1 MFCYQ
6 CEQTALGTGCTDFG
20 VCGKE
25 PEVSA
30 LQDLL
35 VEQVVGLAFW
45 GCEALRQGQVV
56 PETTHWLVINSYFAT
71 LTNVNFDARFFFGI
85 LRDVQAAKQQLQQVV
100 HPRPAAV
107 PAAANF
113 VLPQNDEDV
122 QEAAYRA
129 NLRPLAAINPDVQS
143 LKDTL
148 LYGIKGMAAYAY
160 HAWVLGYRD
169 ESLNNYLL
177 EVSAGL
183 LDESVTLETMVGQ
196 VMEFGRQNLAVM
208 ALLDRANTETF
219 GHPEPTATLTT
230 RKKGPFIVVSGHDL
244 HDLAQLLEQTAGKGV
259 NVYTHGEML
268 PANAYPFFKRYAHL
282 IGNFGSAWQ
291 NQQREFN
298 DLPGAILMTTNCLM
312 EPRPS
317 YADRIFTTGVVGW
330 DGIAHVAAV
339 DGKKD
344 FSAVIEKALA
354 LGGWAADEPEKRIMN
369 GFARNAVLSNAGLVV
384 DAVKAGKIKHFF
396 LVGGC
401 DGAKP
406 GRNYYTD
413 FAKTTPEDTLM
424 LTLACGKYRFN
435 SLDFGTVAGL
445 PRLLDVGQCNDA
457 YSAVQIAL
465 ALADAFQCSV
475 NDLPLT
481 LVLSWYEQKAVCILL
496 SLLSLGI
503 KNIYLGP
510 TLPAFIT
517 PNVLDFLVKT
527 FDIKPVSTPQ
537 ADMAAML
544 A

>member
-1 MFCYQ
+1 
-6 CEQTALGTGCTDFG
+6 
-20 VCGKE
+20 
-25 PEVSA
+25 
-30 LQDLL
+30 
-35 VEQVVGLAFW
+35 
-45 GCEALRQGQVV
+45 
-56 PETTHWLVINSYFAT
+56 
-71 LTNVNFDARFFFGI
+71 
-85 LRDVQAAKQQLQQVV
+85 QAAKQQLQQVV